1 MGQLLADNHFADPLG
16 GLTEQQWD
24 GLAGDRFYS
33 SAFWLRLCALEGGG
47 ASGAVP
53 VELPGGG
60 LAAVPVI
67 AVGQQPH
74 PNCRWGDRLAARG
87 LPSPPAQ
94 GLLIGQRRGYL
105 AHLLA
110 RPDADPGTVADA
122 LLAAVRAVR
131 PPAPVV
137 DDGAR
142 VALFLTTPDVLALR
156 AAGVR
161 SSPVLLAAD
170 AWIEIPDG
178 GWDGWLDNQRSSHRA
193 RRIRSEARRFVEA
206 GYRVWQRPL
215 AQAYPD
221 VARLTVQTE
230 HRYGKPADQDRY
242 AEAFRLQGEFAGP
255 RAQVL
260 FCGYDDGPAVGCC
273 LYYRAGD
280 TIYLRAVG
288 FDYPRLRGAAEY
300 FNLTYYLP
308 AQLPGVRWLHA
319 GISTP
324 DGKALRGAQL
334 RPLWLLDLSADS
346 VLTDAAEQV
355 RAHNAAFRAE
365 LANSSP
371 AVAAALEPE
380 LWNSLD

>member
-1 MGQLLADNHFADPLG
+1 MGRHYLDDPLG
-16 GLTEQQWD
+16 GLSDQRWD
-24 GLAGDRFYS
+24 ELAGDRFYS

-47 ASGAVP
+47 ASGAVH
-53 VELPGGG
+53 VELADGG

-67 AVGQQPH
+67 AVGEQPH

-87 LPSPPAQ
+87 LPSPSPQ
-94 GLLIGQRRGYL
+94 GLLVGQRRGYL

-110 RPDADPGTVADA
+110 DPAADPAQVADA
-122 LLAAVRAVR
+122 LLTAVRTAETAE
-131 PPAPVV
+131 PEA
-137 DDGAR
+137 DAR

-170 AWIEIPDG
+170 AWIEIGDG
-178 GWDGWLDNQRSSHRA
+178 GWDGWLDSLGSSHRA
-193 RRIRSEARRFVEA
+193 RRIRSEVRRFERA
-206 GYRVWQRPL
+206 GYRVWQLPL
-215 AQAYPD
+215 AEAYAE

-230 HRYGKPADQDRY
+230 HRYGKPADQGRY

-260 FCGYDDGPAVGCC
+260 LCGYDDGPAVGCC

-288 FDYPRLRGAAEY
+288 FDYGRLRSAAEY

-308 AQLPGVRWLHA
+308 ARLPGVRWLHA

-334 RPLWLLDLSADS
+334 RPLWLLDLSEHS
-346 VLTDAAEQV
+346 VLVEAADQV

-365 LANSSP
+365 LANRSP
-371 AVAAALEPE
+371 AVAAALDTE
-380 LWNSLD
+380 LWNSL